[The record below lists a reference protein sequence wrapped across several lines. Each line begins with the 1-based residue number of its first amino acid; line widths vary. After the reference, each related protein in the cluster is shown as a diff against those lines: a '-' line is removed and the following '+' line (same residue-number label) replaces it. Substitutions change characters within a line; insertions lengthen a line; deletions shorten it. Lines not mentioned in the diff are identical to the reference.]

1 MTMEA
6 IDMSGLSAIM
16 REAWDEAYARG
27 MPLPWLLVT
36 TGING
41 DTIVARYTEPQPGEG
56 LQSLH
61 LEEKR
66 GTSSATTRAQRPGAN
81 II

>member
-56 LQSLH
+56 LQTEFL
-61 LEEKR
+61 
-66 GTSSATTRAQRPGAN
+66 GDVATGEIVQLPS
-81 II
+81 I